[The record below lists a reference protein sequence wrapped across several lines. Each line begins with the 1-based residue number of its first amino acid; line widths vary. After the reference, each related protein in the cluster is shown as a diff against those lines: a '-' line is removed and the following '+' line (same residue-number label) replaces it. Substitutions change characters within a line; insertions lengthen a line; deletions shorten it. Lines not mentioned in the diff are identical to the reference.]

1 LEAVATADHAMIAAV
16 SSPVSDQ
23 DTTYAMQTLEQTP
36 SRAVRFLWAIGT
48 SMSIRTV
55 MSRHGYRKSDH
66 DEGWQLVQVCC
77 TDPTLQWPDE
87 MDETAQDALIEV
99 DQWDER
105 GFAIVT
111 ATLSHKY
118 PAQARFLLSGI
129 GPSEGP
135 RAVDGVRELLDRI
148 DALERGATEAPDED
162 KKAVAALGKRG
173 LGKRERARLGELVDI
188 AERAQLPPMSRAI
201 TAADPRFERLVA
213 LRAWYDEWSEI
224 ARATI
229 SRTDHLVRM
238 GLVSRRDRASVG

>member
-1 LEAVATADHAMIAAV
+1 MIRAVTSAAK
-16 SSPVSDQ
+16 DQ
-23 DTTYAMQTLEQTP
+23 DTSYALETLEQTP

-48 SMSIRTV
+48 SMSIRTI
-55 MSRHGYRKSDH
+55 MSRHGYRKSDQ
-66 DEGWQLVQVCC
+66 DEGWQLVQACC
-77 TDPTLQWPDE
+77 TDPSLQWPDE

-99 DQWDER
+99 DAWDER

-135 RAVDGVRELLDRI
+135 QSVDGVEELLDRI
-148 DALERGATEAPDED
+148 DALERGATDSPDDD

-173 LGKRERARLGELVDI
+173 LGKKERARLRELVEI
-188 AERAQLPPMSRAI
+188 ADRAKLPPMSRAI
-201 TAADPRFERLVA
+201 TAGDPRFERLLT
-213 LRAWYDEWSEI
+213 LRAWYDEWSEM

-229 SRTDHLVRM
+229 TRTEHLVRM
-238 GLVSRRDRASVG
+238 GLVSRRDRASIP